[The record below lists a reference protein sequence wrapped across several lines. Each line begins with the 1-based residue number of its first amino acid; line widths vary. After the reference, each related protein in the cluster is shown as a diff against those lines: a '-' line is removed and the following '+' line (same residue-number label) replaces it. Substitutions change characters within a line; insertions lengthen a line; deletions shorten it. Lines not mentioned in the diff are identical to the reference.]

1 MSDLIP
7 VVSEDEAVLT
17 PAEKALS
24 TAETASGA
32 TQTALSA
39 TEIVLSPAE
48 LAEIDAEISHV
59 PYRSAVAIDAL
70 KIVQAHRGW
79 VSDASLRAIARHLEM
94 SAEELDGIATFYNL
108 IYRRPVGEQVILLCN
123 SISCWIKGCEQVQ
136 QKISAHLGVEL
147 GQTTA
152 DNRYTLLPVTC
163 LGACDKAPVMMVGE
177 ELHQN
182 INDQTLQA
190 VFGDA
195 PAAGATDS
203 NEDGS

>member
-1 MSDLIP
+1 MWTGDGMSDLIP
-7 VVSEDEAVLT
+7 VVSEDEAALT
-17 PAEKALS
+17 PAEAAL
-24 TAETASGA
+24 GA
-32 TQTALSA
+32 TESA
-39 TEIVLSPAE
+39 SSAMEIVLSPAE

-123 SISCWIKGCEQVQ
+123 SISCWIKGCEQLQ
-136 QKISAHLGVEL
+136 QKISAQLGVGL
-147 GQTTA
+147 GQTTV

-177 ELHQN
+177 ELHEN

-190 VFGDA
+190 VFGDG
-195 PAAGATDS
+195 PAADAPD
-203 NEDGS
+203 NDGGGT